1 MMLLR
6 RVIEHVKAQNWF
18 AVGLDFLIVVLGV
31 FIGIQVSNWNA
42 ARQDRVQQALVE
54 TRLRDDFRVLGEELD
69 AAHDYSRKVSEALDV
84 LRDSLARGAARPED
98 DEAVKLAIR
107 RGYSHPTFIRHSP
120 TYGELVANG
129 RLDLVRDELLRIAL
143 ARYDE
148 QSHNRVF
155 NLQQNRN
162 VIDRLDF
169 YLPQY
174 AELAP
179 VDLDQGGVRPVTAYD
194 IPAMAA
200 DAEYRAD
207 LEKLI
212 DMQGWMHSNLVA
224 QRRDI
229 DAVLQ
234 VLAEQEE

>member
-1 MMLLR
+1 MILR
-6 RVIEHVKAQNWF
+6 RLSEHVKAQNWF
-18 AVGLDFLIVVLGV
+18 AVGLDFLIVVIGV
-31 FIGIQVSNWNA
+31 FFGLQVSNWNA

-69 AAHDYSRKVSEALDV
+69 TAQAYSVRVSQSLDV

-98 DEAVKLAIR
+98 DEAIKFAIR

-129 RLDLVRDELLRIAL
+129 RLDLVRDDSLRIAL

-148 QSHNRVF
+148 QSQNRVF

-162 VIDRLDF
+162 IIDRLDF

-179 VDLDQGGVRPVTAYD
+179 VDLDRGGVRPVVAYD

-200 DAEYRAD
+200 DAEYRSD
-207 LEKLI
+207 LDKLI
-212 DMQGWMHSNLVA
+212 NMQGWMHSNLVA
-224 QRRDI
+224 QRQDI

-234 VLAEQEE
+234 VLAEQVE